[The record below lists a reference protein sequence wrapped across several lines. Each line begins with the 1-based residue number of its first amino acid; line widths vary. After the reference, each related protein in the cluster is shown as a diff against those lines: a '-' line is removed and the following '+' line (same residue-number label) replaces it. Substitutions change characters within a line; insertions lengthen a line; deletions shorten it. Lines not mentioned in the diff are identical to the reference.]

1 MQQGGQQQGGS
12 SSSLGAAAPWGQQQ
26 QQGGSSKG
34 GSRGGSSRG
43 GSSRGGSSRGA
54 SAWGHSRGAAAGG
67 QQQGQ
72 QQGGSSSSLGDSDTP
87 SELNLLLKLFVLRGL
102 LVLVGMPLKRD
113 SPSRL
118 MLVRR
123 RGGAQHSL
131 AAPLAGSSDQ
141 NPAANPAYPDHQWVP
156 QLPCLMSLPAPSP

>member
-43 GSSRGGSSRGA
+43 GSSSSR
-54 SAWGHSRGAAAGG
+54 
-67 QQQGQ
+67 
-72 QQGGSSSSLGDSDTP
+72 GDSDTP
-87 SELNLLLKLFVLRGL
+87 SELELLLKLLLLRGL